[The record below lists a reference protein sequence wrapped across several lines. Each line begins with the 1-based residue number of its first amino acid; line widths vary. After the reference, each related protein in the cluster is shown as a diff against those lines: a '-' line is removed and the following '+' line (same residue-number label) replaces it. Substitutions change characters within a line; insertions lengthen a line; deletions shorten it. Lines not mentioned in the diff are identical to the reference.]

1 MMTNTNRIKESIF
14 TSILCFITVALMLW
28 QFIIEGMITKA
39 NCFAVI
45 CFFICFI
52 ILFYAEIE
60 IENSMIENHIIIR
73 GLNYKIFLLLEKNKD
88 SLYEFQEFCIAKR
101 KKAIIQELA
110 LIRLFC
116 GEQYDEDDSLK
127 KYDNNEKE
135 YFYSLLKNRK
145 LKDKC
150 RYKSDIK
157 FAFATKGLP
166 AHFYQFNSYYNG
178 QLLKTQKNIN
188 GILLSAISII
198 LGIVS
203 LATIDAFVKLNL
215 VFWLVLISYL
225 LIEIIDIVMFWK
237 TRLLH
242 VAKSLNDTLDELSND
257 WDEFATSK
265 QQLTNTE
272 LDT

>member
-1 MMTNTNRIKESIF
+1 MSHYNKIKELFF
-14 TSILCFITVALMLW
+14 TYILYFITVALLLW
-28 QFIIEGMITKA
+28 QFIIEGIITKA

-52 ILFYAEIE
+52 ILVYAEIE
-60 IENSMIENHIIIR
+60 IENCMINNHIIIR
-73 GLNYKIFLLLEKNKD
+73 GLNYKIFLVFEKNKD

-101 KKAIIQELA
+101 KKAIVQKLA

-127 KYDNNEKE
+127 KYDDNEKE
-135 YFYSLLKNRK
+135 YFFSLLKNRK
-145 LKDKC
+145 LKDKGS
-150 RYKSDIK
+150 YKSDIK

-178 QLLKTQKNIN
+178 QLLKIQNSVN
-188 GILLSAISII
+188 GILLSAISLI

-203 LATIDAFVKLNL
+203 LVTIAAFTKLNL
-215 VFWLVLISYL
+215 VFWLVLIGNL
-225 LIEIIDIVMFWK
+225 LIEIIAIVLFWR

-242 VAKSLNDTLDELSND
+242 AAKSLNGTLDELSND
-257 WDEFATSK
+257 WDKFSTSK